1 MRESDRPSRPSF
13 PRVYEVCETCGYS
26 HDVDYPTLTED
37 QRLEADALHDSATP
51 RPWTAEV
58 YAATR
63 S

>member
-1 MRESDRPSRPSF
+1 M
-13 PRVYEVCETCGYS
+13 CETCGYS

-37 QRLEADALHDSATP
+37 QRLEADALHASATP